1 MFHLALTEELEKQA
15 LEELNETPD
24 KRDEV
29 RKHLIEWIHQ
39 EPHVKFRT
47 DGLWLL
53 NFIRGAKFS
62 TQKTKQKILAHL
74 TAKVIV
80 PEIFSNRDALQPVL
94 QEMITKGFTLPFHTH
109 DKNCVLIRWEA
120 LNSNADFFDVAKLS
134 LMIFEI
140 VLNESDSVLVSGNYI
155 IIDMKKFPLGF
166 LKQANP
172 TILNRLLKHSY
183 AAYPSRVKL
192 MAFINCINGTEH
204 IFNMAKP
211 FIPTKILNRVV
222 FYGENYSELYR
233 TISQTYFP
241 KEYGGSLHSIS
252 DLIEFW
258 KNKLESNREWFME
271 NDKYSFDSDQKL
283 LVLKDANN
291 MFGTEGSFRRLEVD

>member
-15 LEELNETPD
+15 LEELNETPE
-24 KRDEV
+24 KREEI

-53 NFIRGAKFS
+53 NFIRGTKFS
-62 TQKTKQKILAHL
+62 TQKTKQKILSHL
-74 TAKVIV
+74 TAKVV
-80 PEIFSNRDALQPVL
+80 LPELFSNRDPLQPVL
-94 QEMITKGFTLPFHTH
+94 QDIIIKGLTLPFHTP
-109 DKNCVLIRWEA
+109 DKNCVLIRAEV
-120 LNSNADFFDVAKLS
+120 LNSNHDYFEVGKLS

-140 VLNESDSVLVSGNYI
+140 LLNESESILISGNYV

-166 LKQANP
+166 LKQVNP
-172 TILNRLLKHSY
+172 TNLNRLFKHTN
-183 AAYPSRVKL
+183 AAYPNRIKL
-192 MAFINCINGTEH
+192 MAFINCINGTEQ
-204 IFNMAKP
+204 IFNIAKP

-233 TISQTYFP
+233 TIPQTYFP